1 MSMKEL
7 LVVLL
12 GALVIMALILGAV
25 VQHFAPVVVEPVFA
39 TGYHV
44 ADDVHQAHTES
55 AMQSEVV
62 PTVTEHCFVMG
73 GFNAEII
80 SCPAEKS
87 PRSHMHAVRTLVSKD
102 KPKDSPTV
110 VVVDDDLPNLPD
122 APDVPDVPAEKD
134 KGNNGNHYGNDKQP
148 DNNNRDNKNKH
159 DGCDAN
165 CTGNDNDKAKD
176 KPKKEK

>member
-110 VVVDDDLPNLPD
+110 VVVDDDLP
-122 APDVPDVPAEKD
+122 DVPDVPAEKD